1 VKNELKTENCFSE
14 ESFMSSGDAL
24 KRRKTVSVF
33 SFQLPVKNELKTE
46 NCFSEESFMPHS
58 GALKQ

>member
-1 VKNELKTENCFSE
+1 
-14 ESFMSSGDAL
+14 MSSGDAL

>member
-1 VKNELKTENCFSE
+1 
-14 ESFMSSGDAL
+14 
-24 KRRKTVSVF
+24 
-33 SFQLPVKNELKTE
+33 VKNELKTE